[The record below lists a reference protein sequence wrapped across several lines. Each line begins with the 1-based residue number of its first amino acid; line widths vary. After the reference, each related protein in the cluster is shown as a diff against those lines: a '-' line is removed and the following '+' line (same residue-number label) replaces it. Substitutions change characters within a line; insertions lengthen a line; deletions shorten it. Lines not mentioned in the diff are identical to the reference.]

1 MKDKDIALRSWVLKF
16 CSLTY
21 QDQEKIRLNLNV
33 SELKKLDELLVQV
46 QALGI
51 DSQKKIIKNFIETD
65 VKDYDSYSVLLD
77 KVIQHISPVWCA
89 LIEDKIFSEISL
101 QKDPSYCNEY
111 LKYKEIFNKF
121 KLAPKM
127 KDSLNSY
134 LHEKIIYEH

>member
-16 CSLTY
+16 CSLTS

-51 DSQKKIIKNFIETD
+51 DSQQKIIKDFIETD

-77 KVIQHISPVWCA
+77 KVIQNISPAWCA
-89 LIEDKIFSEISL
+89 LSEDRIFSVISL

-127 KDSLNSY
+127 KDSLNTY

>member
-16 CSLTY
+16 CSLTS

-51 DSQKKIIKNFIETD
+51 DSQQKIIKDFIETD

-77 KVIQHISPVWCA
+77 KVIQNISPAWCA
-89 LIEDKIFSEISL
+89 LIEDRIFSVISL

-127 KDSLNSY
+127 KDSLNTY